1 MSRIFAA
8 VAVAFVNLLHPR
20 MLWLMIWPILIAVFV
35 WGLAA
40 FIFWTR
46 IALWLAAHFKSW
58 IEAGVFFVKFD
69 SGDAMLFAAHII
81 LVLLFVPALYLTAL
95 LILSIFGMNE
105 MVEHVA
111 RRRFPQLVRRRGGG
125 VAGSVWNGV
134 VALAGMTALG
144 IVTLPLWVFP
154 PLWPVIPVGIFAWVN
169 QRVLR
174 YDALAGHAS
183 AEEMKAIFTAQ
194 RKPLYIMGLLLAL
207 VAFVPLAGFIA
218 PVLFGLAFINFLLF
232 ELQALRQ
239 APLEGVVV
247 VERPSDLPHRQ
258 V

>member
-1 MSRIFAA
+1 MSRIFAS

-20 MLWLMIWPILIAVFV
+20 MLWLMIWPILVAVLG
-35 WGLAA
+35 WGLLA

-46 IALWLAAHFKSW
+46 VALWLAGHFKGW
-58 IEAGVFFVKFD
+58 IDSGVFLVKFD
-69 SGDAMLFAAHII
+69 SGDATIFAAHII
-81 LVLLFVPALYLTAL
+81 LVLLFVPIIYITAL
-95 LILSIFGMNE
+95 LILSMFGMNE

-111 RRRFPQLVRRRGGG
+111 KRRFPQLERRHGGSA
-125 VAGSVWNGV
+125 AGSAWNGV
-134 VALAGMTALG
+134 VALCGMSVLG

-154 PLWPVIPVGIFAWVN
+154 PLWPVIPMAIFTWVN

-174 YDALAGHAS
+174 YDALAEHAS
-183 AEEMKAIFTAQ
+183 AEEMKAIFRAQ

-232 ELQALRQ
+232 ELQALRR
-239 APLEGVVV
+239 APIEAEVV

>member
-1 MSRIFAA
+1 MGRIFSA

-20 MLWLMIWPILIAVFV
+20 MLWLMIWPILIAVFG
-35 WGLAA
+35 WGLLA
-40 FIFWTR
+40 FLFWTR
-46 IALWLAAHFKSW
+46 VALWLAAHFKGW
-58 IEAGVFFVKFD
+58 IEAGVFFLKFD

-81 LVLLFVPALYLTAL
+81 LVLLFVPAIYITAL
-95 LILSIFGMNE
+95 LILSVFGMNE

-111 RRRFPQLVRRRGGG
+111 RRRFPQLERRHGGS
-125 VAGSVWNGV
+125 VAGSVWNGI
-134 VALAGMTALG
+134 VALAGMAVLG
-144 IVTLPLWVFP
+144 VVTLPLWVFP
-154 PLWPVIPVGIFAWVN
+154 PLWPVIPVGIFTWVN

-174 YDALAGHAS
+174 YDALAEHAS
-183 AEEMKAIFTAQ
+183 AEEMKAIFAAQ

-232 ELQALRQ
+232 ELQVLRR
-239 APLEGVVV
+239 APIEGEVV
-247 VERPSDLPHRQ
+247 VERPSDLPYRQ